1 MYTRIISAFPACGKT
16 FLHNKAGKGYTTLDS
31 DSSKFSWVLD
41 REGQPTSIRN
51 TDFPNNYITYIK
63 SNIGKVDYIFVSSHK
78 EVRLAL
84 EAAGLR
90 YATVQ
95 PDTSLKA
102 EWLGRCWLRNNA
114 DQFLR
119 VLNQNWDVWT
129 NLIDIQQDYDNI
141 ASVVLK
147 SGEHLEDHMWF
158 LETVIGN
165 RKEAT
170 SGSDYFIC
178 SMFKGSH

>member
-16 FLHNKAGKGYTTLDS
+16 FLHNKVGKGYTTLDS

-41 REGQPTSIRN
+41 REGYPTSTRN
-51 TDFPNNYITYIK
+51 KDFPNNYIAYIR

-78 EVRLAL
+78 EVRIAL
-84 EAAGLR
+84 EVAGLR
-90 YATVQ
+90 YAIVQ

-102 EWLGRCWLRNNA
+102 EWLGRCWLRNNT

-119 VLNQNWDVWT
+119 VLNQNWNMWT
-129 NLIDIQQDYDNI
+129 NSMDIQQDYDNV

-147 SGEHLEDHMWF
+147 SGEYLEDHMWF

-165 RKEAT
+165 QRET
-170 SGSDYFIC
+170 TNG
-178 SMFKGSH
+178 